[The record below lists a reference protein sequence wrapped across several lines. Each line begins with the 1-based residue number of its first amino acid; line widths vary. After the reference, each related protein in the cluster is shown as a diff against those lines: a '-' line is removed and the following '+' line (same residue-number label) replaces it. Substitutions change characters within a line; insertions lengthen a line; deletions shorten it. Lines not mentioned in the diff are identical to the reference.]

1 MGLYN
6 INLGNIFM
14 SCISSDNVDLEE
26 YNSTAEAMKKA
37 HSGDVWA
44 VVAIPAK
51 FSVDTVLRLS
61 ECSEASNETLQG
73 STIDISMDETDL
85 QIVVVLKKA
94 FKDAYNVRLY
104 NRGNN
109 GVAVRFL
116 A

>member
-51 FSVDTVLRLS
+51 FSVDTVLRHFLFSRLRHSQAWRRTLS
-61 ECSEASNETLQG
+61 YQA
-73 STIDISMDETDL
+73 
-85 QIVVVLKKA
+85 K
-94 FKDAYNVRLY
+94 
-104 NRGNN
+104 
-109 GVAVRFL
+109 
-116 A
+116 